1 MEERKLEVVPRHV
14 AIIMDGN
21 GRWARARGLPRLAGH
36 RAGTENIRPIL
47 EACVE
52 FGIEI
57 LTIWAFSTENWRRPE
72 TEVKGL
78 LRILERMIR
87 RELQELHKQGV
98 QLRHIGRLDR
108 LPKRLQTQVLD
119 ATETTRDNQRITLN
133 VAFDY
138 GGRAEIV
145 RAMQQII
152 HDGIPADEVNE
163 DLLSQYMYTAGQP
176 DPDLIIRTGG
186 ELRTSGFMLWQ
197 SAYSE
202 YYVTATFWPD
212 FGQEELYQALVA
224 FGQRERRFGAVKDDY
239 GLPHEQAEGDEV
251 EEDPA

>member
-1 MEERKLEVVPRHV
+1 MAEEIRLEHVPRHV

-52 FGIEI
+52 FGIDI

-72 TEVKGL
+72 TEVRGL
-78 LRILERMIR
+78 LRILQRMIR

-98 QLRHIGRLDR
+98 QLRHLGRLDR
-108 LPKRLQTQVLD
+108 LPDRLQVQVLD
-119 ATETTRDNQRITLN
+119 AIETTKDNDRIVLN
-133 VAFDY
+133 VGFDY

-145 RAMQQII
+145 QAAQRII
-152 HDGIPADEVNE
+152 RDGIPAGEVNE
-163 DLLSQYMYTAGQP
+163 DLFSNYMYTAGQP

-197 SAYSE
+197 SAYAE
-202 YYVTATFWPD
+202 YYVTSTFWPD
-212 FGQEELYQALVA
+212 FGREQLHEALLA
-224 FGQRERRFGAVKDDY
+224 FDQRDRRFGGLDDDY
-239 GLPHEQAEGDEV
+239 GSLDENLT
-251 EEDPA
+251 EKNA

>member
-1 MEERKLEVVPRHV
+1 MAEELRLEHIPRHV

-52 FGIEI
+52 FGIDI

-72 TEVKGL
+72 AEVRGL
-78 LRILERMIR
+78 LRILQRMIR

-98 QLRHIGRLDR
+98 KLRHLGRLDR
-108 LPKRLQTQVLD
+108 LPDRLQVQVLD
-119 ATETTRDNQRITLN
+119 AIEMTKENDRIVLN
-133 VAFDY
+133 VGFDY

-145 RAMQQII
+145 QAAQRII
-152 HDGIPADEVNE
+152 RDGIPATEVNE
-163 DLLSQYMYTAGQP
+163 DLFSAYMYTAGQP

-197 SAYSE
+197 SAYAE
-202 YYVTATFWPD
+202 YYVTSTFWPD
-212 FGQEELYQALVA
+212 FGRAKLQEALIA
-224 FGQRERRFGAVKDDY
+224 FGQRDRRFGGLKDDY
-239 GLPHEQAEGDEV
+239 GSPAED
-251 EEDPA
+251 DD